1 MPAKHILIIGAGPIG
16 LETAATL
23 QEAGLSVTCVDEGPI
38 GGTIYS
44 LFPPMTRFFSSPE
57 RLAIAGIDLQVA
69 AQEKA
74 TREEYLAYLRSVVQ
88 TRALPVKTYE
98 KVTEANHDGRS
109 WHVTT
114 RGRGGQLSIHEASHV
129 VLAFGGTHQSRRLGI
144 PGEDL
149 PHVDRHLGDP
159 HRFFG
164 RKVTIVGGKNSAAE
178 AALRCWRV
186 GAEVTI
192 IHRGDGLHER
202 VKYWIRPEL
211 QSLIDEGR
219 VKACFNSTV
228 TSIEPDSIQVK
239 TNGLEQTIECQDV
252 LVMIGYQQDPT
263 LLKMFGVDYE
273 GPQSAP
279 VHDPVTM
286 QTNSNAV
293 YVAGTAIAGTQQR
306 FRTYIENCHVHG
318 GRIAA
323 AILGNPPPPEV
334 PARVLPES

>member
-1 MPAKHILIIGAGPIG
+1 MTAKQVLIIGAGPIG

-23 QEAGLSVTCVDEGPI
+23 QKAGLPVTCVDEGPI

-44 LFPPMTRFFSSPE
+44 LFPPLTRFFSSPE
-57 RLAIAGIDLQVA
+57 RLAIAGIDLQVP

-74 TREEYLAYLRSVVQ
+74 TREEYLAYLRSV
-88 TRALPVKTYE
+88 ALTCSIPVKTYE
-98 KVTEANHDGRS
+98 KVIEARHEDDS
-109 WHVTT
+109 WRVTT
-114 RGRGGQLSIHEASHV
+114 RGRGGQLSQHEVSHV
-129 VLAFGGTHQSRRLGI
+129 VLAFGGTHHSRPLGI

-164 RKVTIVGGKNSAAE
+164 RKVVIIGGKNSAAE

-186 GAEVTI
+186 GADVTL
-192 IHRGDGLHER
+192 IHRGHELHER

-219 VKACFNSTV
+219 VRACFHCNATA
-228 TSIEPDSIQVK
+228 IEPDGVRIN
-239 TNGLEQTIECQDV
+239 TDGHEDRIECQDV

-263 LLKMFGVDYE
+263 LLDLFKVRHE

-279 VHDPVTM
+279 VHDPRTM
-286 QTNSNAV
+286 ETNSTGI
-293 YVAGTAIAGTQQR
+293 YVAGTAAAGTQQR
-306 FRTYIENCHVHG
+306 FRTYIENCHVHA

-323 AILGNPPPPEV
+323 AILGTPPPPET